1 VIGYR
6 KTRHK
11 DWFDEKD
18 SEACSLLDDM
28 HEKKLIW
35 VNDGSNSAKKSA
47 YVHAHGAVQRRLRQ
61 MKETWWSATAELLQ
75 FAADCHNM
83 KAVFQ
88 FVRKMVIHLSQI
100 VQP

>member
-1 VIGYR
+1 
-6 KTRHK
+6 
-11 DWFDEKD
+11 
-18 SEACSLLDDM
+18 M